1 MGNISNLFKMGGE
14 VDFGKTKTTA
24 ISVIGLLMIFALW
37 YLISKFEII
46 TTNILPDPISV
57 ICSYGSLFENNHLL
71 ANAWFSIRLNWMS
84 YFWAILIALPVG
96 FIIGLFP
103 INNIIIGRYIDSVR
117 YLPIPALSGIFFAV
131 FGLTFEMKQ
140 AFLAFAI
147 IIYIV
152 PTVVTK
158 INRIQSPSNDS
169 EFVYLQSIKTL
180 GASSWQKFKEVYLP
194 YVCGSISTDIIN
206 LTGITWSYLVICE
219 LFYKDST
226 ISGLGSLISTMSRQ
240 SHMAE
245 VYALLFLIV
254 VIGILQDVILKFID
268 KKLFP
273 WKY

>member
-1 MGNISNLFKMGGE
+1 MSRISNLFKMGGE
-14 VDFGKTKTTA
+14 VNLPKITLTA
-24 ISVIGLLMIFALW
+24 ISVGGLFSLLVIW

-46 TTNILPDPISV
+46 SPLILPNPIDV
-57 ICSYGSLFENNHLL
+57 ILSFGNLYENNHLF
-71 ANAWFSIRLNWMS
+71 ANAWFSIKLNWLS
-84 YFWAILIALPVG
+84 YFWAILIAVPLG
-96 FIIGLFP
+96 FFIGLFP
-103 INNIIIGRYIDSVR
+103 INNIVIGRYIDSIR
-117 YLPIPALSGIFFAV
+117 YLPIPALSGIFICIFSLS
-131 FGLTFEMKQ
+131 LTMKQ

-152 PTVVTK
+152 PTIVAK
-158 INRIQSPSNDS
+158 INQIQNPSNDS

-180 GASSWQKFKEVYLP
+180 GATPWQKFREVYLP

-219 LFYKDST
+219 LFYRDGT
-226 ISGLGSLISTMSRQ
+226 INGLGSLISVMSRQ
-240 SHMAE
+240 AHMAE

-254 VIGILQDVILKFID
+254 IIGILQDVILKFID

>member
-1 MGNISNLFKMGGE
+1 MSKISNLFKMGGDNE
-14 VDFGKTKTTA
+14 FGKTTTTL
-24 ISVIGLLMIFALW
+24 ISLGGLLSIFVLW

-57 ICSYGSLFENNHLL
+57 VCSYWNLFENNHLL
-71 ANAWFSIRLNWMS
+71 ANAWYSIRLNWMS
-84 YFWAILIALPVG
+84 YFWALLIALPCG
-96 FIIGLFP
+96 FFIGLFP
-103 INNIIIGRYIDSVR
+103 INNIVIGRYIDSIR
-117 YLPIPALSGIFFAV
+117 YLPVPALSGIFFAV
-131 FGLTFEMKQ
+131 FGLTFVMKQ
-140 AFLAFAI
+140 SFLAFAI
-147 IIYIV
+147 IIYII
-152 PTVVTK
+152 PTIVSK
-158 INRIQSPSNDS
+158 INQIQNPSNDT
-169 EFVYLQSIKTL
+169 EYVYLQSIKTL
-180 GASSWQKFKEVYLP
+180 SATPWQKFREVYLP

-219 LFYKDST
+219 MFFKNST
-226 ISGLGSLISTMSRQ
+226 INGLGSLIATMSRQ